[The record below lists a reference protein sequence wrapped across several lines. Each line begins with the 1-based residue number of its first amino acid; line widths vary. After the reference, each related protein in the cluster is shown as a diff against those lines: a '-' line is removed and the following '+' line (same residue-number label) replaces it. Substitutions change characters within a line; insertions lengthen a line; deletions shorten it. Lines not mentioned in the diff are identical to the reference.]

1 MNGAQQVEAR
11 LRAIMQAWPLRIE
24 PGCQHHLT
32 RLIRDS
38 ARRVEIDGFAFDATK
53 LADVDASFRLLL
65 TEMTRQAGVLG
76 LNELHEPTFIQPT
89 ILAAEYEET
98 PVS

>member
-1 MNGAQQVEAR
+1 M
-11 LRAIMQAWPLRIE
+11 
-24 PGCQHHLT
+24 
-32 RLIRDS
+32 
-38 ARRVEIDGFAFDATK
+38 EIDGFAFDATK